1 MPNYRVDRVA
11 EQMKKELADIIR
23 NEIKDPRVGFV
34 TVTKVELSSDLKYA
48 RVFVSVLGRGESGD
62 QSLQALNKA
71 TGFIRSELGRR
82 IRLRCTPEISFKPDQ
97 SIEHGIRISRLLTEL
112 EQQPHE
118 EEKHD
123 E

>member
-1 MPNYRVDRVA
+1 MTNYRIGRVA

-34 TVTKVELSSDLKYA
+34 TVTRVEVSSDLGYA
-48 RVFVSVLGRGESGD
+48 RVYVSVLGPDESGA

-71 TGFIRSELGRR
+71 SGFIRSELGRR
-82 IRLRCTPEISFKPDQ
+82 IRLRHTPEIGFKLDQ
-97 SIEHGIRISRLLTEL
+97 SIAHGVRISRLLTEL
-112 EQQPHE
+112 EQGQGN
-118 EEKHD
+118 EEKRD